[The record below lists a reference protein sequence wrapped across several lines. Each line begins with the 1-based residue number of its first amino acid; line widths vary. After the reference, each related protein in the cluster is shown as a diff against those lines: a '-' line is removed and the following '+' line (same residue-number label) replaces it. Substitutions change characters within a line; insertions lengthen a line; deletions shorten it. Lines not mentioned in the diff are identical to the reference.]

1 MRKQLS
7 AGVIALVAA
16 GLIAVGAAAGAAAND
31 NAIQNGGF
39 ETGKFKPWKTDGGPG
54 HGFWLVYD
62 DGGPFFPPPAEG
74 DLAAGAFQFV
84 GPTGMTLT
92 QKFRLKQK
100 GRPSILFFLLA
111 YAEFGG
117 GGAPQPKAFGSKTP
131 TPRCAPDAKI
141 PCGGFFCNPD
151 TIRVDEG
158 CNQQLRIDIL
168 KANADPKSFADKD
181 ILQTLFVTEPGA
193 PAFMDWTPMSF
204 DLSEFAG
211 REVQVRFLVAVTEA
225 PIAAAVDAVGI
236 HRTLD

>member
-7 AGVIALVAA
+7 TGVIAFVVA
-16 GLIAVGAAAGAAAND
+16 GLIAVGAAAGAATND

-54 HGFWLVYD
+54 NGLWVVYD

-74 DLAAGAFQFV
+74 DFAAGAFQFA
-84 GPTGMTLT
+84 PTGMTLT
-92 QKFRLKQK
+92 QKFRLRQT
-100 GRPSILFFLLA
+100 GPSVLFFLLA
-111 YAEFGG
+111 YAEFGEP
-117 GGAPQPKAFGSKTP
+117 GAPQSKTFGAKTP

-151 TIRVDEG
+151 TIRVDLE
-158 CNQQLRIDIL
+158 CNQQLRVDIL

-181 ILQTLFVTEPGA
+181 ILETLFVTEDDA
-193 PAFMDWTPMSF
+193 PPFMDWTPMSF
-204 DLSEFAG
+204 DLTQFAG
-211 REVQVRFLVAVTEA
+211 RQVQLRFLVAVTEA

-236 HRTLD
+236 YHSAG